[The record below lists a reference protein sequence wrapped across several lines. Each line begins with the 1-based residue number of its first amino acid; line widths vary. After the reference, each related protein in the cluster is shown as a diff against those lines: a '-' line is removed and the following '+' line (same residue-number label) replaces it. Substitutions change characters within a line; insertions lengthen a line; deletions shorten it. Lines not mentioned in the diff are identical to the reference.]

1 MGAELIIVSL
11 GALATAFATGLGAL
25 PLLVLRDVSER
36 RRGQATA
43 VAAGLMLAA
52 CIALIGEGNAEGPY
66 RTVVGVV
73 LGVVLVVL
81 GSRVLHRH
89 TDGTDEHAQG
99 GHESLVARAAS
110 SGSARRAILLVG
122 IMTVHSF
129 AEGIGVGVAYG
140 GGEEL
145 GTFITAA
152 IAIHN
157 IPEGLAISLV
167 LVAQGASLRRAAGW
181 SIFSS
186 LPQPIMAI
194 PAFLF
199 VEQFEAVLPIGLGI
213 AAGAMIWM
221 IFEDLLPDALERTS
235 AHSVAVVATLSMA
248 AMLLFQQ
255 LLQAA

>member
-1 MGAELIIVSL
+1 MRGVTEV
-11 GALATAFATGLGAL
+11 
-25 PLLVLRDVSER
+25 

-52 CIALIGEGNAEGPY
+52 CIALIGEGNAHGPY
-66 RTVVGVV
+66 RTVLGI
-73 LGVVLVVL
+73 LSGVVLVVA
-81 GSRVLHRH
+81 GSRFLHDRMH
-89 TDGTDEHAQG
+89 RSGHGHADG
-99 GHESLVARAAS
+99 GHESLVAEAVRS
-110 SGSARRAILLVG
+110 KSKRRAVLLVG

-140 GGEEL
+140 GGDEL
-145 GTFITAA
+145 GAFITAA

-167 LVAQGASLRRAAGW
+167 LVAMGLSVGRAAAW

-199 VEQFEAVLPIGLGI
+199 VEQFERFLPIGLGI
-213 AAGAMIWM
+213 AAGAMVWM

-235 AHSVAVVATLSMA
+235 ASSVAIIATVSMA
-248 AMLLFQQ
+248 MMLLLQQ
-255 LLQAA
+255 FLHAF